1 MILRFTANWTRFGR
15 SFFFAILVVL
25 LFMLPQTAVAEDGSI
40 FVNGDKIDSLYR
52 FKKGVKYLPVEK
64 VAYSLG
70 LEAFKKGR
78 KWVIRGGG
86 RGEISIAERSN
97 KVISRDGILFI
108 SESFWRNS
116 VGVEVIERGNTVY
129 VTNRIVDIKKYPDG
143 LIIIAAAPIKCTSF
157 TLDNPYRTVYDFK
170 NLAIGQEAP
179 EVKFGFR
186 DVPFSAI
193 RLGQF
198 EANPYIGRVVIDHT
212 SPRFKPVA
220 GIQGRFQHIFWI
232 GNREFTYEQEE
243 KVPDAIFKSAETL
256 LSIGKDGNLYFKGVK
271 FDSVSGFY
279 LWDKEP
285 YRAVFDL
292 KGCTLPFNDER
303 VFQGRGNINRVR
315 ISQFKPDIAR
325 IVVELDVIQPMSYY
339 IISKNELQMFFSTR
353 TFKSGLRVLIDPG
366 HGGKDPGAVVTKKQ
380 MGGLFADEKTV
391 NMKLS
396 LELGRILTERGVQVY
411 YTRADD
417 KFIRLEDRRD
427 MATKMGVDLFV
438 SIHTNALPKTPQTCA
453 SGGEV
458 YYYYKRDKELA
469 HQVAKFMA
477 WRTGYKGR
485 GTFFRPLIVIMN
497 EKIPSIL
504 VEAGFLD
511 NPKDLAALLDPKG
524 TYGRNAMVGVADAIA
539 KVLGADLEAKPIK
552 LAQMKP
558 TEEKPKEPEKAIF
571 KPNIRLGHRFKKF
584 ALDVFEPP
592 ELISRDTSNRDKAI
606 RSETAEDKIPE
617 KKEAVAVST
626 QTAPTKSKSAVK
638 APEIKQPAATAIQH
652 EAIEFVDKAKQAVEW
667 TEDELRKRRSNI
679 FKLY

>member
-1 MILRFTANWTRFGR
+1 MILRFTDNWTRLGR
-15 SFFFAILVVL
+15 SFIFAILVVL
-25 LFMLPQTAVAEDGSI
+25 LFILPQTAVAEDGSI

-52 FKKGVKYLPVEK
+52 FKKGIKYLPVKK
-64 VAYSLG
+64 VAHSLG
-70 LEAFKKGR
+70 LEVLKKGR

-86 RGEISIAERSN
+86 RGEISFAERDR
-97 KVISRDGILFI
+97 KVISRDDTLFI

-116 VGVEVIERGNTVY
+116 VGVEVIEKGNTVY

-143 LIIIAAAPIKCTSF
+143 LIIIAAAPIQFTSF

-170 NLAIGQEAP
+170 NLAIGQKTP
-179 EVKFGFR
+179 ELKYSFR
-186 DVPFSAI
+186 NVPFSSI

-198 EANPYIGRVVIDHT
+198 EARPYIGRVVIDHI
-212 SPRFKPVA
+212 SARFKPVA
-220 GIQGRFQHIFWI
+220 GIQGRFHHIFWI

-243 KVPDAIFKSAETL
+243 SVPDAIYKPAETL

-292 KGCTLPFNDER
+292 KGCTLPFKDVR
-303 VFQGRGNINRVR
+303 DFQGKGNIKQVR
-315 ISQFKPDIAR
+315 IAQFDKDIAR

-339 IISKNELQMFFSTR
+339 IISKSELQMFFSTR

-366 HGGKDPGAVVTKKQ
+366 HGGKDPGAIVTKKQ
-380 MGGLFADEKTV
+380 MGGLSADEKTV

-411 YTRADD
+411 YTRTYDT
-417 KFIRLEDRRD
+417 FISLEDRRD
-427 MATKMGVDLFV
+427 MAKKMGIDLFV

-469 HQVAKFMA
+469 HQVAQYMA
-477 WRTGYKGR
+477 WRTGFKGR
-485 GTFFRPLIVIMN
+485 GTFFRPLVVIMN
-497 EKIPSIL
+497 KTIPSIL
-504 VEAGFLD
+504 VEVGFLD

-524 TYGRNAMVGVADAIA
+524 VYSHNAMVGVADAIA
-539 KVLGADLEAKPIK
+539 KVLGADLQAKPIK
-552 LAQMKP
+552 LAQQKP

-571 KPNIRLGHRFKKF
+571 KPNIRLGHRFKQF
-584 ALDVFEPP
+584 ALDIFEPP
-592 ELISRDTSNRDKAI
+592 ALISRDISDRDKAI
-606 RSETAEDKIPE
+606 KSETSEDKTPE
-617 KKEAVAVST
+617 KTASVAVSA
-626 QTAPTKSKSAVK
+626 QTAPAQSKPADKIHEVK
-638 APEIKQPAATAIQH
+638 QAASTAIQQK
-652 EAIEFVDKAKQAVEW
+652 AIEIADKAKQTVEW
-667 TEDELRKRRSNI
+667 TEEELRKHRKNI